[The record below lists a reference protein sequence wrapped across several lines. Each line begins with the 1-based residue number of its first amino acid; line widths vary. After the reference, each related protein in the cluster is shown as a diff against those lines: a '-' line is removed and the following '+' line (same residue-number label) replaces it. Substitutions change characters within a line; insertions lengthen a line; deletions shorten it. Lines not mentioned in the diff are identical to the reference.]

1 MNMNEQQQ
9 IGELRAD
16 VANLKEVMSDA
27 KDDRKAMAAD
37 ISEIKETL
45 AEAKGYWKMLLMIAG
60 FSASVGSFVT
70 WLLSWLPSIPKH

>member
-1 MNMNEQQQ
+1 MTTPDQQ
-9 IGELRAD
+9 IGALKEA
-16 VANLKEVMSDA
+16 VQNLKDDMLEA
-27 KDDRKAMAAD
+27 KSDRKAMQAD
-37 ISEIKETL
+37 VIEIKETL